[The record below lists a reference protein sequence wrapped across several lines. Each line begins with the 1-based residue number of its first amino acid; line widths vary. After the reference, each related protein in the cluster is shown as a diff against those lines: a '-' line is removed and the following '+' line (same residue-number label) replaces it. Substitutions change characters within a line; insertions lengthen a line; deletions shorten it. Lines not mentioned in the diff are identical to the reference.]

1 MQYPMPQSPQA
12 PSAFWN
18 AVKSTVRLQH
28 QAQPIPCAP
37 RNGKLPLSFAQE
49 RLWFVEQA
57 HPGSAVHNLRAV
69 FHLKGTLNVAI
80 LQRTLQEIGC
90 RHEILR
96 TAFPAVNGQPI
107 QTISPEVAFAL
118 PVIDLRDLP
127 APQRETEIRR
137 LATEEA
143 QQPFD
148 LSQSPLLRF
157 KLLRLSEDEHV
168 LLRTTHHLIN
178 DRWSDSVF
186 MRELATLY
194 NAFALGKTSPLPD
207 LPIQYADFAHFQRQW
222 LQGEILE
229 TQLAYWRN
237 LLSGNLPTIALPCD
251 APPPIVQSYQGAAR
265 YLMIPKLLSDALKT
279 LSQQQEV
286 SLFVIMFAAFN
297 LLLYQY
303 SGQEDLIVCSPVSGR
318 HRVETK
324 KLIGYFSNLVLFRT
338 SLEGN
343 PRFREVLERVSSVA
357 VAVFEHQD
365 MPLQYL
371 AEALHIPGSVLSQ
384 VMFAL
389 QNVPRRPL
397 EFAGIQ
403 VTPLDIEEGIA
414 NFDLSLSIKEQGEQL
429 IGVCRY
435 KTDLFTD
442 TTITQ
447 FMTHFQELLESLVL
461 DPQQRLTDLP
471 RFTNTLQKRLMATA
485 ETMYVAPQPGI
496 EQTIATVWQE
506 ILQLEPIGVHANFFA
521 LGGRSLQMVRI
532 GQKLQTILNRDISI
546 KDLFRRPTISG
557 MAQYLSQTRAEK
569 PLPVPPAAARTN
581 RQKDAMFRQKQ
592 LMQQRR
598 KRT

>member
-1 MQYPMPQSPQA
+1 MPQSPQA
-12 PSAFWN
+12 PSAFWK
-18 AVKSTVRLQH
+18 AVKTTVRLQH
-28 QAQPIPCAP
+28 QAQPIPCVP

-49 RLWFVEQA
+49 RLWFVEQT
-57 HPGSAVHNLRAV
+57 HPGSVVHNLRAV

-80 LQRTLQEIGC
+80 LQNTLQEIGR

-96 TAFPAVNGQPI
+96 TAFPAVNDQPVQSI
-107 QTISPEVAFAL
+107 ASDVTFAL
-118 PVIDLRDLP
+118 PVMNLTDFS

-157 KLLRLSEDEHV
+157 KLLRLAEDEHV

-186 MRELATLY
+186 MRELAILY
-194 NAFALGKTSPLPD
+194 DAFALGKTSPLPE
-207 LPIQYADFAHFQRQW
+207 LPIQYADFAYFQRQW

-229 TQLAYWRN
+229 TQLTYWRN
-237 LLSGNLPTIALPCD
+237 LLSGSLPTITLPCD
-251 APPPIVQSYQGAAR
+251 APPPIIQTYQGAAR
-265 YLMIPKLLSDALKT
+265 YLMIPKPLFDALKT

-286 SLFVIMFAAFN
+286 SLFVIVFAAFN

-324 KLIGYFSNLVLFRT
+324 KLIGYFSNLVPFRT

-343 PRFREVLERVSSVA
+343 PSFREVLERVSRVA
-357 VAVFEHQD
+357 VNVFEHQD

-371 AEALHIPGSVLSQ
+371 AETLHLPGSALSQ

-389 QNVPRRPL
+389 QNVPSRPL

-414 NFDLSLSIKEQGEQL
+414 NFDLSLSIKEQGDQL

-435 KTDLFTD
+435 KTDLFTE
-442 TTITQ
+442 TKITQ
-447 FMTHFQELLESLVL
+447 ILMHFQELLESLVL

-471 RFTNTLQKRLMATA
+471 HFITTAQKRMATVEQA
-485 ETMYVAPQPGI
+485 VYVAPQTGL

-506 ILQLEPIGVHANFFA
+506 ILQLEQISVHANFFA

-532 GQKLQTILNRDISI
+532 AQQLQTILNRDISI

-557 MAQYLSQTRAEK
+557 MAQYLNQTRADK
-569 PLPVPPAAARTN
+569 PLPVPLAAERTN
-581 RQKDAMFRQKQ
+581 RQKDALFRQKQ

>member
-1 MQYPMPQSPQA
+1 MPQSPQA
-12 PSAFWN
+12 PSAFWK
-18 AVKSTVRLQH
+18 AVKTTVRLQH
-28 QAQPIPCAP
+28 QAQPIPCVP

-49 RLWFVEQA
+49 RLWFVEQT

-69 FHLKGTLNVAI
+69 FHLKGTLNIPV
-80 LQRTLQEIGC
+80 LQQSLQEIVR

-96 TAFPAVNGQPI
+96 TTFPGVNGHPNQVIAPDAVI
-107 QTISPEVAFAL
+107 AL
-118 PVIDLRDLP
+118 PVVALNDLP
-127 APQRETEIRR
+127 EQQREAEIRR
-137 LATEEA
+137 LATAEA

-148 LSQSPLLRF
+148 LAHGPLLRV
-157 KLLRLSEDEHV
+157 KLLRLAEDEHV
-168 LLRTTHHLIN
+168 LLRMTHHLIN

-186 MRELATLY
+186 MRELGVLY
-194 NAFALGKTSPLPD
+194 QAFVNGISSPLPD

-222 LQGEILE
+222 LQEEILE
-229 TQLAYWRN
+229 TQLTYWRN

-251 APPPIVQSYQGAAR
+251 APPPIVQTYQGAAR
-265 YLMIPKLLSDALKT
+265 YLTIPKLLSDALKT

-286 SLFVIMFAAFN
+286 SLFVIVFAAFN

-343 PRFREVLERVSSVA
+343 PSFREVLERVSRVA
-357 VAVFEHQD
+357 VNVFEHQD

-389 QNVPRRPL
+389 QNVPSRPF

-414 NFDLSLSIKEQGEQL
+414 NFDLSLSIKEQGDQL

-435 KTDLFTD
+435 KTDLFTE
-442 TTITQ
+442 TKITQ
-447 FMTHFQELLESLVL
+447 ILTHFQELLESLVL

-471 RFTNTLQKRLMATA
+471 HFITTAQKRMATVEQA
-485 ETMYVAPQPGI
+485 VYVAPQPGL

-506 ILQLEPIGVHANFFA
+506 ILQLEQISVHANFFE

-532 GQKLQTILNRDISI
+532 GQQLQTLLNRDISI

-557 MAQYLSQTRAEK
+557 MAQYLSQTRTEK
-569 PLPVPPAAARTN
+569 PLPIPPAAERTN
-581 RQKDAMFRQKQ
+581 RQKDAMLRQKQ